1 MTTTKQVKEF
11 VTPRVPRVLAETQVR
26 RLAAAESETQST
38 VFRRLLRRGL
48 QFERRSTEA
57 GAQ

>member
-11 VTPRVPRVLAETQVR
+11 VTLRVPRVLADEVR

-57 GAQ
+57 EAQ

>member
-1 MTTTKQVKEF
+1 MTTQRQVKEF
-11 VTPRVPRVLAETQVR
+11 VTLRVPRVLADEVR

-48 QFERRSTEA
+48 QIERRSSEA
-57 GAQ
+57 EATS